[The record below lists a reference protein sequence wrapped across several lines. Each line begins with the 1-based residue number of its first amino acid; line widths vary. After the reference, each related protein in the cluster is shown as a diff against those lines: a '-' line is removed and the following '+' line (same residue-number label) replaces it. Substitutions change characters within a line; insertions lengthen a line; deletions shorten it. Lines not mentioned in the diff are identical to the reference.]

1 MISRTRGSAP
11 PLINI
16 KRGQIH
22 LSFGMIFSIIL
33 IIIFIA
39 FAFYAIQ
46 KFLGLQ
52 DSIKMNTFYDTLQ
65 NDVNTVW
72 NSAQAI
78 QTKSYILP
86 SSVKEICFTNTGSE
100 NMILYGSNNRPENSH
115 NVANVNITAT
125 TVTGD
130 SCYNVVN
137 GQLSLVLQKNFG
149 DTLVTI
155 AK

>member
-1 MISRTRGSAP
+1 MVKRGR
-11 PLINI
+11 
-16 KRGQIH
+16 RGQIH

-52 DSIKMNTFYDTLQ
+52 DSIKMNTFYDTIQ
-65 NDVNTVW
+65 NDVSGVW
-72 NSAQAI
+72 NSPEAI

-100 NMILYGSNNRPENSH
+100 DMILYGSGNRPESSH
-115 NVANVNITAT
+115 NVDHINITAT
-125 TVTGD
+125 TAAGD
-130 SCYNVVN
+130 ACFNVIN

>member
-1 MISRTRGSAP
+1 MVKRGR
-11 PLINI
+11 
-16 KRGQIH
+16 RGQIH

-52 DSIKMNTFYDTLQ
+52 DSIKINTFYDTLQ

-72 NSAQAI
+72 NSAQAV
-78 QTKSYILP
+78 QPKPYILP

-100 NMILYGSNNRPENSH
+100 NMILYGNNNRPENSH
-115 NVANVNITAT
+115 NVDHINITAT
-125 TVTGD
+125 TAAGD
-130 SCYNVVN
+130 SCFNVIN